1 MTAPL
6 TLGLSIALGI
16 QLIGTSWLTY
26 KETEE
31 FLKIQQELKQ
41 VEIDVNNGK
50 KFNSVASLVKWILN
64 GFVVSSV
71 D

>member
-6 TLGLSIALGI
+6 TLGLSIAWGI

-31 FLKIQQELKQ
+31 FLKIQQELEQ
-41 VEIDVNNGK
+41 VEIDVTKSKTN
-50 KFNSVASLVKWILN
+50 VAK
-64 GFVVSSV
+64 
-71 D
+71 